1 MQLVL
6 KEKVKWTR
14 RKIKCEGE
22 KERIT
27 RVNKRHNSSEGEQK
41 RLRGGIKR
49 CNWYEGV
56 KLNVLGGKINM

>member
-27 RVNKRHNSSEGEQK
+27 RGIKGTIAQKENKKGKEE
-41 RLRGGIKR
+41 GIKR
-49 CNWYEGV
+49 CN
-56 KLNVLGGKINM
+56 

>member
-14 RKIKCEGE
+14 RKVKCEGE

-27 RVNKRHNSSEGEQK
+27 RGGRRGTIAQKEK
-41 RLRGGIKR
+41 RLREGNER
-49 CNWYEGV
+49 CN
-56 KLNVLGGKINM
+56 